1 MQQQILEAYS
11 TIFAALEC
19 RTLKEGEFQGELRL
33 TDELKKNLEILEEA
47 GLTSGAYDFT
57 KNGEPAS
64 SANLS
69 QLKPGHYADNIRFN
83 VDLSAQEIK
92 PDYAICSNWNDILAN
107 ELRVK
112 SPVRYIFFTDTA
124 LLFSPSNNDE
134 KYRNYLSIHKVY
146 KLIAELAE
154 LTEGGD
160 KTIFYDRPLS
170 FQFVLREIDLEHS
183 IDLQA
188 IDKLLSKD
196 LHKEAITCL
205 ICKELVSFLKD
216 KAPKQRFSYLIQ
228 HMSSLISNVLL
239 SYQGYVEN
247 YTFDKARKEYMEKRT
262 EYVSKIHE
270 IFDNIATKLLS
281 LPAGI
286 WFATTQIKLV
296 ETAGLN
302 TMTYAKNVSV
312 VITVLVLAALLIFNL
327 VGQFSTLKILNKEYS
342 GVFDELA
349 KAYEDEASDIRNAK
363 GNIESAQF
371 QVEIKLYLSIIA
383 ALVLLGLTIWLFC
396 KAYN

>member
-302 TMTYAKNVSV
+302 TMTYAKKCICSNNS
-312 VITVLVLAALLIFNL
+312 ISASCF
-327 VGQFSTLKILNKEYS
+327 
-342 GVFDELA
+342 
-349 KAYEDEASDIRNAK
+349 AY
-363 GNIESAQF
+363 F
-371 QVEIKLYLSIIA
+371 
-383 ALVLLGLTIWLFC
+383 
-396 KAYN
+396 